1 MLKCIVSVDYICK
14 DDQYPLPWC
23 KLVLKRRNMINE
35 DKWECWTN
43 EKMKH
48 FLINDQ
54 FNTYLFPQ
62 YTFYGR
68 ISNFLTMTS
77 SSSAVKPLPSR
88 AYATHRLPRGCASP
102 QPYTPPLKAP
112 ETRKKWAPLSKFFG
126 CSLFYLRNI
135 IYLWQIMRALLSNKN
150 GIIHLW

>member
-54 FNTYLFPQ
+54 FNTYLFPPVH
-62 YTFYGR
+62 
-68 ISNFLTMTS
+68 FLRTNIQLSYHDVLLLRRQASPFSRLRHPPLAQGMRLPA
-77 SSSAVKPLPSR
+77 AV
-88 AYATHRLPRGCASP
+88 YATPKGPRDSQKMG
-102 QPYTPPLKAP
+102 PPLEVFWMLPVLLEKYNLFMTNN
-112 ETRKKWAPLSKFFG
+112 ES
-126 CSLFYLRNI
+126 SLE
-135 IYLWQIMRALLSNKN
+135 Q
-150 GIIHLW
+150 